1 MVIILSG
8 MCKEKKI
15 FFKSESERD
24 LWVKLNAEV
33 IRYFHETTNNVSRK
47 ELGDVNTPHSYMWI
61 SDNQLTYDEY
71 ECDAPR
77 FSFEELLT
85 LEYKDLIKITRKQN
99 MEFIEKTFPEYFE
112 SEE

>member
-1 MVIILSG
+1 ML
-8 MCKEKKI
+8 KEKKI
-15 FFKSESERD
+15 FFKSESERN

-33 IRYFHETTNNVSRK
+33 IRYYFHDK
-47 ELGDVNTPHSYMWI
+47 EREDLGDINTPFSYMWI
-61 SDNQLTYDEY
+61 SNNQLTYDEH

-85 LEYKDLIKITRKQN
+85 LDFSDLIKISRKQN
-99 MEFIEKTFPEYFE
+99 QDFPMKTFPEYFE

>member
-1 MVIILSG
+1 ML
-8 MCKEKKI
+8 KERKI
-15 FFKSESERD
+15 FFKSESERN

-33 IRYFHETTNNVSRK
+33 IRYFHETVNNK
-47 ELGDVNTPHSYMWI
+47 EREDLGDVDTPYSYMWI
-61 SDNQLTYDEY
+61 SNNQLIYDEY

-85 LEYKDLIKITRKQN
+85 LEHKDLVKLIRKHHQ
-99 MEFIEKTFPEYFE
+99 EFVEKTFPEYFE

>member
-1 MVIILSG
+1 ML
-8 MCKEKKI
+8 KKRKI
-15 FFKSESERD
+15 FFKSESERN

-33 IRYFHETTNNVSRK
+33 IRYFHETVNNK
-47 ELGDVNTPHSYMWI
+47 EREDLGDINTPYSYTWI
-61 SDNQLTYDEY
+61 SNNQLTYDEH

-85 LEYKDLIKITRKQN
+85 LNFSDLIKITRKQHR
-99 MEFIEKTFPEYFE
+99 EFTVKTFPEYFE